1 MRGGNRDAEVGHT
14 LVKTR
19 EEAAERTETAAL
31 TLAAS
36 RATGRGEP
44 QRDGAQGDRPRGAAA
59 DGPARRGR
67 SREEGGVGGR
77 GVCTLTALP
86 LLYSKNNTIKK
97 RGQNVTFL
105 KRKNE
110 WRTKKTIRLI
120 QMEILRYHLMPV
132 RRGIIKKS
140 TVSQAKGRGEKET
153 LPLCF
158 QRM

>member
-1 MRGGNRDAEVGHT
+1 MELFAWREQRCRGGTHACENERRGGWTNRDGST
-14 LVKTR
+14 DTR
-19 EEAAERTETAAL
+19 SL
-31 TLAAS
+31 
-36 RATGRGEP
+36 P
-44 QRDGAQGDRPRGAAA
+44 GDRPRGAAA

-67 SREEGGVGGR
+67 SREDGGVGGR